1 MDEHRSLSFASTT
14 LERRQALRELLS
26 TVSDPLT
33 GSELAARFGVSRQVI
48 VQDIAVLRA
57 EGLAIQASPRGYWLV
72 QPGPA
77 LERMVVAVR
86 HTPEQTEDELT
97 ALVDAGVEVEDVIVA
112 HPLYGEL
119 RGTLH
124 LASRADVAQ
133 FMAQVRAR
141 QAHLLSELTDGLHLH
156 TLAARQ
162 RRALERARDILRA
175 KGYLVE

>member
-1 MDEHRSLSFASTT
+1 MDDHPSLSLAGATAK
-14 LERRQALRELLS
+14 RRQALTELLS
-26 TVSDPLT
+26 TAASPLT
-33 GSELAARFGVSRQVI
+33 GGELATRFGVSRQVI

-57 EGLAIQASPRGYWLV
+57 GGLPIQASPRGYWLA
-72 QPGPA
+72 QPTPV

-86 HTPEQTEDELT
+86 HTPEQTEDELI

-119 RGTLH
+119 RGALH

-133 FMAQVRAR
+133 FMAQVRTV

-156 TLAARQ
+156 TLAAR
-162 RRALERARDILRA
+162 RRSALERARDVLRA